1 MVNKNYYATDGSR
14 NKSSQNMSENWRIT
28 NTDDFK
34 EKAREVHLG
43 KGYDYSLVEYKGTN
57 KKVIIM
63 CQIHGI
69 FKQSP
74 NNHLNGAGCPYC
86 ANNRLTKPQFLEYMD
101 EIHEDVL
108 DFTNCEY
115 TQYLCQA
122 DRITVKCKIHGD
134 FTKRISQLMNGH
146 GCPECKKESNK
157 RLKNSIII
165 REKIKNNGR
174 VESLNG
180 NIRLIV
186 KYKRKGSVAIDQI
199 SGSQF
204 TSETDAAKS
213 LEEIKMFLDMIDADL
228 VDEQILMPTK
238 DNKMNV
244 FQINNNG
251 SASRYMLG

>member
-1 MVNKNYYATDGSR
+1 MIKRFNNATDGSR
-14 NKSSQNMSENWRIT
+14 NKSSQDISIKRRIST
-28 NTDDFK
+28 THEFIQESK
-34 EKAREVHLG
+34 KVHG
-43 KGYDYSLVEYKGTN
+43 ETYDYYLVKYEGTN
-57 KKVIIM
+57 KKVIIK

-86 ANNRLTKPQFLEYMD
+86 ANNRLTRPQFLKKMD
-101 EIHEDVL
+101 EIHDGVL

-134 FTKRISQLMNGH
+134 FTKRISQLQNGH

-157 RLKNSIII
+157 RLKNSIMVI
-165 REKIKNNGR
+165 EKIKNNGR
-174 VESLNG
+174 VESLND
-180 NIRLIV
+180 NISLMV
-186 KYKRKGSVAIDQI
+186 KYKRKGSDAIDHI

-204 TSETDAAKS
+204 KSKADAVNH
-213 LEEIKMFLDMIDADL
+213 LQEIKMFLEMIYAEL
-228 VDEQILMPTK
+228 VDEQILIPLK
-238 DNKMNV
+238 DHKVRV

-251 SASRYMLG
+251 SASKYMAG